1 MTQIRENIF
10 RVTLDELGDVQDRG
24 YYAVQ
29 GLGEVL
35 MDQADMRYISEMQ
48 SMGYEPIFHVSK
60 SAALNGA
67 FVVVSRQ
74 QKA

>member
-1 MTQIRENIF
+1 MTQIRENIY
-10 RVTLDELGDVQDRG
+10 RITLDELGDVQDRG
-24 YYAVQ
+24 YFKVE

-35 MDQADMRYISEMQ
+35 MDQADLRYINEMKTL
-48 SMGYEPIFHVSK
+48 GYEPIFHVSK

-67 FVVVSRQ
+67 FVVISRQ